1 MSRLAAVRAFAL
13 FDLVVTVL
21 LAVPWL
27 GDAVLALLVTWF
39 GLDGS
44 AGGLLPLPV
53 LTSVFLNLAGI
64 LGVLWNGRRFLAPTP
79 ELVGWDMWGRVAV
92 AALFV
97 VMLVARDAPS
107 VLWLFVASELAGAAV
122 AQRWL
127 ASRGLERPR
136 ATGESA
142 IS

>member
-13 FDLVVTVL
+13 FDLVVTGL

-27 GDAVLALLVTWF
+27 GDAVLALMVTWF

-44 AGGLLPLPV
+44 PGDVLPLPI
-53 LTSVFLNLAGI
+53 LTSVFLNLAGV

-79 ELVGWDMWGRVAV
+79 DLVRWDMWGRVAV
-92 AALFV
+92 AALFAV
-97 VMLVARDAPS
+97 SLVARDAPG
-107 VLWLFVASELAGAAV
+107 VLWLFVATELAGAAV
-122 AQRWL
+122 AHRWL
-127 ASRGLERPR
+127 SASRR
-136 ATGESA
+136 ESA